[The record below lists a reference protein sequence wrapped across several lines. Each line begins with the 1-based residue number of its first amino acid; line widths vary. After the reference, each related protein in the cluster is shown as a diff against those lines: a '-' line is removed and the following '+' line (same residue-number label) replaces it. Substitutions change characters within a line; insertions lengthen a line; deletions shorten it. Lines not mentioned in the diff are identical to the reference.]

1 MNLNVCRGLIHERG
15 GQMRKHS
22 IVRGLSLALVFS
34 VFSVFVLVACEGPQG
49 PAGAPGLPGNPG
61 NPGPS
66 GAQGVQGV
74 PGEPGA
80 PGFPGEPGAPGNP
93 GNPGPPGDTGAQ
105 GVAGVDSVSPE
116 AVVSVVNAST
126 VTMDGNTTVM
136 GAGFRPAEPIV
147 LRLQIEGSRV
157 HFFGGQ
163 VVADGAGTFSV
174 TTAIGGSKSLKAS
187 APGVRAI
194 VAEGLD
200 GSVARTPVKV
210 VSKHFDASVSSSLSA
225 TDVETGSST
234 TITVA
239 GFKPNERV
247 FVTAIAAVEGN
258 DVVLIGD
265 QANASGAVQLT
276 VDVGFDAGVY
286 TLSAEGGE
294 GSVASGHL
302 VVTAVA
308 K

>member
-1 MNLNVCRGLIHERG
+1 
-15 GQMRKHS
+15 MRKHS
-22 IVRGLSLALVFS
+22 ILRGLSLALVFS

-49 PAGAPGLPGNPG
+49 PAGASGLPGNPG
-61 NPGPS
+61 NPGPG
-66 GAQGVQGV
+66 GAQGVQGIA
-74 PGEPGA
+74 GEPGA

-93 GNPGPPGDTGAQ
+93 GNSGPSGDTGAQ
-105 GVAGVDSVSPE
+105 GAGGADAVSPE
-116 AVVSVVNAST
+116 AVVWVSNPTT

-136 GAGFRPAEPIV
+136 GAGFRAAEPIV

-163 VVADGAGTFSV
+163 VVADGAGSFSV
-174 TTAIGGSKSLKAS
+174 TTSIGGSKSLKAS

-200 GSVARTPVKV
+200 GSIARTPIKV
-210 VSKHFDASVSSSLSA
+210 VSKHFDASVSSSLHA
-225 TDVETGSST
+225 TDVETGSTS

-247 FVTAIAAVEGN
+247 FVTAVAAVEGN

-265 QANASGAVQLT
+265 QANASGAVQLS
-276 VDVGFDAGVY
+276 VAVSLDAGVY

>member
-1 MNLNVCRGLIHERG
+1 
-15 GQMRKHS
+15 MRKHS

-61 NPGPS
+61 NPGPG
-66 GAQGVQGV
+66 GAQGAQGV

-93 GNPGPPGDTGAQ
+93 GNSGPPGDKGIAGAD
-105 GVAGVDSVSPE
+105 AVSPE
-116 AVVSVVNAST
+116 AVVSVSNPTT

-147 LRLQIEGSRV
+147 LRLQIEGNRV

-163 VVADGAGTFSV
+163 IVADGAGTFTV

-187 APGVRAI
+187 APGIRAI

-200 GSVARTPVKV
+200 GSIARTPVNV
-210 VSKHFDASVSSSLSA
+210 VSKHFDASVSSSLHA

-239 GFKPNERV
+239 GFKPDERV
-247 FVTAIAAVEGN
+247 FVTAVAAVEGN

-265 QANASGAVQLT
+265 QANASGAVQLS
-276 VDVGFDAGVY
+276 VAVGFDAGVY

>member
-1 MNLNVCRGLIHERG
+1 
-15 GQMRKHS
+15 MRKHS

-61 NPGPS
+61 NPGPG
-66 GAQGVQGV
+66 GAQGAQGV

-93 GNPGPPGDTGAQ
+93 GNSGPPGDKGIAGA
-105 GVAGVDSVSPE
+105 DTVSPE
-116 AVVSVVNAST
+116 AVVSVSNPTT

-147 LRLQIEGSRV
+147 LRLQIEGNRV

-163 VVADGAGTFSV
+163 IVADGAGTFTV

-187 APGVRAI
+187 APGIRAI

-200 GSVARTPVKV
+200 GSIARTPVNV
-210 VSKHFDASVSSSLSA
+210 VSKHFDASVSSSLHA

-239 GFKPNERV
+239 GFKPDERV
-247 FVTAIAAVEGN
+247 FVTAVAAVEGN

-265 QANASGAVQLT
+265 QANASGAVQLS
-276 VDVGFDAGVY
+276 VAVGFDAGVY